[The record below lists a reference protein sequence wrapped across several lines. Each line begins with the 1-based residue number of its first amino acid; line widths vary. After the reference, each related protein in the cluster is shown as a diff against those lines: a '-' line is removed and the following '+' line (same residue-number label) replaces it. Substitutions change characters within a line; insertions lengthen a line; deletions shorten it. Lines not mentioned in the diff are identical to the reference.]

1 MTDTQYK
8 ALSIKEFSKA
18 ARVYETDE
26 AGVYTLRA
34 YAYGHLPAGQ
44 TNNDGSDIW
53 EELIG
58 ELELLEPFGKGNE
71 KPVFAER
78 GLHPV
83 RAAVIGKNQ
92 NVLKFQMES
101 TDGVRME
108 ALYFGDPRE
117 MLEYLSVRYSHAEVE
132 RMLQGRENAV
142 RMDVLYYPSVNEF
155 RGMRT
160 IQIVITG
167 YR

>member
-1 MTDTQYK
+1 M
-8 ALSIKEFSKA
+8 A
-18 ARVYETDE
+18 A
-26 AGVYTLRA
+26 GLTLRKENLDA
-34 YAYGHLPAGQ
+34 FRELINRESGLERDDFIRKVVIDVPMPVSYLK
-44 TNNDGSDIW
+44 

-78 GLHPV
+78 GLHPL

-108 ALYFGDPRE
+108 ALYFGDPQE

>member
-1 MTDTQYK
+1 M
-8 ALSIKEFSKA
+8 I
-18 ARVYETDE
+18 
-26 AGVYTLRA
+26 
-34 YAYGHLPAGQ
+34 
-44 TNNDGSDIW
+44 
-53 EELIG
+53 LI
-58 ELELLEPFGKGNE
+58 LKVELL
-71 KPVFAER
+71 
-78 GLHPV
+78 
-83 RAAVIGKNQ
+83 

-108 ALYFGDPRE
+108 ALYFGDPQE